1 MYRIV
6 LPMLL
11 GLLTLAGCTP
21 KEEPKPENAP
31 PPPPTAEEQY
41 AKLRGPVEPMFASVN
56 NSGFSNA
63 QRSQAV
69 EGLRT
74 AKNQLTAEMATPQGI
89 NIPPALK
96 RIQGD
101 IENLIRDAKKADNQR
116 VVKGGIEAYKIFQP
130 ADKRWDEDEKY
141 ADLILARPSVA
152 IDGFFDLDVETYVF
166 AEVTDANTGKK
177 DTYKI
182 REGED
187 FHEVLQLVRIIGRRD
202 AIEIL
207 YKPVNQTWTVKSP
220 SKK

>member
-1 MYRIV
+1 MRRIV
-6 LPMLL
+6 IPILL
-11 GLLTLAGCTP
+11 GLLTLAGCAA

-31 PPPPTAEEQY
+31 PPPPTEAEQY
-41 AKLRGPVEPMFASVN
+41 AKLRAPMDPMFGSVN
-56 NSGFSNA
+56 NQGFSNA
-63 QRSQAV
+63 QRSAAV
-69 EGLRT
+69 DGLRT
-74 AKNQLTAEMATPQGI
+74 VTNQLKGEMATPQGI
-89 NIPPALK
+89 NIAPALK
-96 RIQGD
+96 KIQVD
-101 IENLIRDAKKADNQR
+101 IENLIKDAKKAENWR

-141 ADLILARPSVA
+141 ADLILARPGVA
-152 IDGFFDLDVETYVF
+152 VDGFFDLDGETYVF

-220 SKK
+220 GKK

>member
-1 MYRIV
+1 MRPLIIPV
-6 LPMLL
+6 LLAL
-11 GLLTLAGCTP
+11 VTLVGCAP

-41 AKLRGPVEPMFASVN
+41 AKLRGPVEPMFASVGN
-56 NSGFSNA
+56 PGFSNA

-74 AKNQLTAEMATPQGI
+74 AKNQMSAEMATPQGI
-89 NIPPALK
+89 NIPAALK
-96 RIQGD
+96 RMQGD
-101 IENLIRDAKKADNQR
+101 IENLIKDAKKAENWR

-152 IDGFFDLDVETYVF
+152 IDGFFDLDGETYVF